1 MCLSEWVVFSQQ
13 FVDHCILFDHLSWL
27 SFSSSSYSSCSVRQG
42 SVSRFHV
49 QIPIHNNFCDEDC
62 INPPRPRD
70 QKTHRQVSHSST
82 DRHSI
87 SRINRARLAIDD
99 DDVAAAVLLSVFDC
113 HVRIDPSISAI
124 TIIIIFVIALYCNS
138 EATTINWHL
147 SRYWRLSNQPLTRLK
162 NYIISQLTRGEREG
176 TERKN

>member
-27 SFSSSSYSSCSVRQG
+27 SFSSSSYSSFSVRQS

-49 QIPIHNNFCDEDC
+49 QIPIHNHCCDEDC
-62 INPPRPRD
+62 IYPPRPRD
-70 QKTHRQVSHSST
+70 QKTHRPVSHSST

-99 DDVAAAVLLSVFDC
+99 DDVAAAVLLFLCLWLS
-113 HVRIDPSISAI
+113 RPNRSIHLAI
-124 TIIIIFVIALYCNS
+124 TIITFVIALYCNS
-138 EATTINWHL
+138 EATTIN
-147 SRYWRLSNQPLTRLK
+147 WRLSNQPLTRLK